1 VDFLA
6 RLLDLLFP
14 PRDGEL
20 IARSAREA
28 DLRACLEPSL
38 TERCEP
44 RAIALSRF
52 RTPLMRALV
61 HEAKFRDSS
70 RAQDLLAVMLAGYLA
85 EYRAARSDKEDS
97 DDPNNVEAGIALVPI
112 PLSRSRLRERGFNQC
127 EVIARKAL
135 QRLDATARDAIVLS
149 PQMLSRV
156 RDTEHQTA
164 LTRAGRRANVRGAFR
179 AAGVIDPART
189 YIVLDDVITTGATLQ
204 EAVDALKGA
213 GAVRILPLALA
224 H

>member
-85 EYRAARSDKEDS
+85 GYLTARPDKGGPD
-97 DDPNNVEAGIALVPI
+97 NAEAGIALVPI

-135 QRLDATARDAIVLS
+135 QRLDATTRDAIVLS